1 MTNPSLFLGNV
12 LCTITK
18 ITKPNSFVCPGPSET
33 RHKSGLINRLLCIY
47 YYSAQMKQDKA
58 ATQYRKRNA
67 EMVTDSFAITG
78 SILLLGQGGLFLQ
91 LYLILSISGTRLE
104 KFLQYN
110 DLQVQCFFSLAGFF
124 AFGGSPTKIINS
136 MDIFIYL
143 KEADLLYFFFN
154 GKFFAQTDI

>member
-124 AFGGSPTKIINS
+124 AFCRQPYQDYQQHGYFYIFKRSRFII
-136 MDIFIYL
+136 L
-143 KEADLLYFFFN
+143 FFF
-154 GKFFAQTDI
+154 